1 MELAPLHPH
10 HALDQLSYIGLS
22 FSALGC
28 PYMGDKWIYI
38 KVMIQGRR
46 TSRGMSKASKRIER
60 KELLTLLEVQKEEVG
75 CQGDL
80 FKESDI

>member
-1 MELAPLHPH
+1 
-10 HALDQLSYIGLS
+10 
-22 FSALGC
+22 
-28 PYMGDKWIYI
+28 MGDKWICI

-46 TSRGMSKASKRIER
+46 TSRGMPKASKRIER
-60 KELLTLLEVQKEEVG
+60 KELLTILEVQKEEVG